1 MKDQQK
7 MLEIAA
13 LSNIPVLLQGE
24 SGAGKEVAARFIHNH
39 GPRRDS
45 PFVALN
51 CSSIPKSL
59 AESILEGSVKGAFTG
74 AVEEK
79 LGLVRSAEGGTLFLD
94 EIGELPLE
102 TQSKLL
108 RILQEKAVTPVGA
121 AQSIPVNFRLIC
133 ATNRNLKMEIADGNF
148 RADLFFRINVF
159 PIEIPPLRA
168 RRDFDVVASDLWREA
183 RNQAMVRIDG
193 TDSGNHQHNL
203 STEEMELLKACPW
216 PGNVR
221 QLKNIVEQISI
232 LEQGTQIT
240 PEILY
245 RYGIIAGQ
253 GESFAVQHIS
263 KSSSEGRHHD
273 WENEIKWLANA
284 VLKLRAEVD
293 ELKSIITPEHNMH
306 ATSHLQIEDQSA
318 ANTQVFQE
326 QFTITHA
333 PLTAPHDNSHTYDEI
348 EEVKE
353 DDSLNLEEME
363 KRNIIRALL
372 QSHNRRK
379 IAAQMLGISERT
391 LYRKI
396 KDYGIEE

>member
-1 MKDQQK
+1 MVRISVYYVGGTMKDQQK

-39 GPRRDS
+39 GLRRES

-183 RNQAMVRIDG
+183 RSLATVRTDG
-193 TDSGNHQHNL
+193 TDSGYHQHNL
-203 STEEMELLKACPW
+203 STEEMDLLKACPW

-221 QLKNIVEQISI
+221 QLKNILQRYSVLKPYDVS
-232 LEQGTQIT
+232 LT
-240 PEILY
+240 EILT
-245 RYGIIAGQ
+245 Q
-253 GESFAVQHIS
+253 EFSVP
-263 KSSSEGRHHD
+263 
-273 WENEIKWLANA
+273 
-284 VLKLRAEVD
+284 KLYE
-293 ELKSIITPEHNMH
+293 KNICSIYVTDFLRKRKKKP
-306 ATSHLQIEDQSA
+306 S
-318 ANTQVFQE
+318 
-326 QFTITHA
+326 
-333 PLTAPHDNSHTYDEI
+333 LTDI
-348 EEVKE
+348 EET
-353 DDSLNLEEME
+353 
-363 KRNIIRALL
+363 LL
-372 QSHNRRK
+372 LCKGNKCKAARK
-379 IAAQMLGISERT
+379 LGISRGS
-391 LYRKI
+391 LCYQLQKGRVKI
-396 KDYGIEE
+396 AS

>member
-1 MKDQQK
+1 MVRISVYYVGGIMKDQQK

-39 GPRRDS
+39 GLRRDH

-74 AVEEK
+74 AVDEK

-183 RNQAMVRIDG
+183 RSLATARIDG
-193 TDSGNHQHNL
+193 RGSGNQQREL

-221 QLKNIVEQISI
+221 QLKNILQRYSVLKPYDVS
-232 LEQGTQIT
+232 LT
-240 PEILY
+240 EILTQEFS
-245 RYGIIAGQ
+245 AP
-253 GESFAVQHIS
+253 
-263 KSSSEGRHHD
+263 
-273 WENEIKWLANA
+273 
-284 VLKLRAEVD
+284 KLYE
-293 ELKSIITPEHNMH
+293 KNICSIYVTDFLRRRKKKP
-306 ATSHLQIEDQSA
+306 T
-318 ANTQVFQE
+318 
-326 QFTITHA
+326 
-333 PLTAPHDNSHTYDEI
+333 LTDI
-348 EEVKE
+348 EET
-353 DDSLNLEEME
+353 
-363 KRNIIRALL
+363 LL
-372 QSHNRRK
+372 LCKGNKCKAARK
-379 IAAQMLGISERT
+379 LGISRGS
-391 LYRKI
+391 LCYQLQKGRVKI
-396 KDYGIEE
+396 AS

>member
-7 MLEIAA
+7 MLEIAS

-39 GPRRDS
+39 GLRKDQ

-59 AESILEGSVKGAFTG
+59 AESILEGSLKGAFTG
-74 AVEEK
+74 AVDEK

-133 ATNRNLKMEIADGNF
+133 ATNRNLKTEIADGNF

-168 RRDFDVVASDLWREA
+168 RRDFDVVAADLWREA
-183 RNQAMVRIDG
+183 R
-193 TDSGNHQHNL
+193 SL
-203 STEEMELLKACPW
+203 STARLDGRDPGNQQRELSAEEMDLLKACPW

-221 QLKNIVEQISI
+221 QLKNILQRYSVLKPYDVS
-232 LEQGTQIT
+232 LT
-240 PEILY
+240 EILT
-245 RYGIIAGQ
+245 Q
-253 GESFAVQHIS
+253 EFSVP
-263 KSSSEGRHHD
+263 
-273 WENEIKWLANA
+273 
-284 VLKLRAEVD
+284 KLYE
-293 ELKSIITPEHNMH
+293 KNICSIYVTDFLRKRKKKP
-306 ATSHLQIEDQSA
+306 T
-318 ANTQVFQE
+318 
-326 QFTITHA
+326 
-333 PLTAPHDNSHTYDEI
+333 LTDI
-348 EEVKE
+348 EET
-353 DDSLNLEEME
+353 
-363 KRNIIRALL
+363 LL
-372 QSHNRRK
+372 LCKGNKCKAARK
-379 IAAQMLGISERT
+379 LGISRGS
-391 LYRKI
+391 LCYQLQKGRVKI
-396 KDYGIEE
+396 AS

>member
-1 MKDQQK
+1 MTCISVYYVGGIMKDQQK
-7 MLEIAA
+7 LLEIAS

-39 GPRRDS
+39 GLRRDR

-74 AVEEK
+74 AVDEK

-121 AQSIPVNFRLIC
+121 TQSVPVNFRLIC

-168 RRDFDVVASDLWREA
+168 RRDFDVVASDLWKEA
-183 RNQAMVRIDG
+183 QSLATDRIDG
-193 TDSGNHQHNL
+193 RDDHNHNL
-203 STEEMELLKACPW
+203 SAEEMDLLKACPW

-221 QLKNIVEQISI
+221 QLKNILQRFSVLKPYDVS
-232 LEQGTQIT
+232 LT
-240 PEILY
+240 EILT
-245 RYGIIAGQ
+245 Q
-253 GESFAVQHIS
+253 EFSVP
-263 KSSSEGRHHD
+263 
-273 WENEIKWLANA
+273 
-284 VLKLRAEVD
+284 KLYE
-293 ELKSIITPEHNMH
+293 KNICSIYVTDFLRKRKKKP
-306 ATSHLQIEDQSA
+306 T
-318 ANTQVFQE
+318 
-326 QFTITHA
+326 
-333 PLTAPHDNSHTYDEI
+333 LTDI
-348 EEVKE
+348 EET
-353 DDSLNLEEME
+353 
-363 KRNIIRALL
+363 LL
-372 QSHNRRK
+372 LCKGNKCKAARK
-379 IAAQMLGISERT
+379 LGISRGS
-391 LYRKI
+391 LCYQLQKGRVKI
-396 KDYGIEE
+396 AS

>member
-1 MKDQQK
+1 MGRSSVYYVGGTMKDQQK

-39 GPRRDS
+39 GLRRDH

-74 AVEEK
+74 AVDEK

-168 RRDFDVVASDLWREA
+168 RRDFDVVASDLWQEA
-183 RNQAMVRIDG
+183 QSLATARIDG
-193 TDSGNHQHNL
+193 RDAGNHNL
-203 STEEMELLKACPW
+203 STEEMDLLKACPW

-221 QLKNIVEQISI
+221 QLKNILQRYSV
-232 LEQGTQIT
+232 LKPYDVPLT
-240 PEILY
+240 EILT
-245 RYGIIAGQ
+245 Q
-253 GESFAVQHIS
+253 EFSVP
-263 KSSSEGRHHD
+263 
-273 WENEIKWLANA
+273 
-284 VLKLRAEVD
+284 KLYE
-293 ELKSIITPEHNMH
+293 KNICSIYVTDFLRKRKKKP
-306 ATSHLQIEDQSA
+306 T
-318 ANTQVFQE
+318 
-326 QFTITHA
+326 
-333 PLTAPHDNSHTYDEI
+333 LTDI
-348 EEVKE
+348 EET
-353 DDSLNLEEME
+353 
-363 KRNIIRALL
+363 LL
-372 QSHNRRK
+372 LCKGNKCKAARK
-379 IAAQMLGISERT
+379 LGISRGS
-391 LYRKI
+391 LCYQLQKGRVKI
-396 KDYGIEE
+396 AS

>member
-1 MKDQQK
+1 MARISVYYVGGIMKDQQK
-7 MLEIAA
+7 MLEIAS

-39 GPRRDS
+39 GLRRDR

-74 AVEEK
+74 AVDEK

-168 RRDFDVVASDLWREA
+168 RRDFDVVASDLWQEA
-183 RNQAMVRIDG
+183 QSLATARIDG
-193 TDSGNHQHNL
+193 RDDCSQQREL
-203 STEEMELLKACPW
+203 STEEMDLLKACPW

-221 QLKNIVEQISI
+221 QLKNILQRYSVLKPYDVS
-232 LEQGTQIT
+232 LT
-240 PEILY
+240 EILT
-245 RYGIIAGQ
+245 Q
-253 GESFAVQHIS
+253 EFSVP
-263 KSSSEGRHHD
+263 
-273 WENEIKWLANA
+273 
-284 VLKLRAEVD
+284 KLYE
-293 ELKSIITPEHNMH
+293 KNICSIYVTDFLRKRKKKP
-306 ATSHLQIEDQSA
+306 T
-318 ANTQVFQE
+318 
-326 QFTITHA
+326 
-333 PLTAPHDNSHTYDEI
+333 LTDI
-348 EEVKE
+348 EET
-353 DDSLNLEEME
+353 
-363 KRNIIRALL
+363 LL
-372 QSHNRRK
+372 LCKGNKCKAARK
-379 IAAQMLGISERT
+379 LGISRGS
-391 LYRKI
+391 LCYQLQKGRVKI
-396 KDYGIEE
+396 AS

>member
-1 MKDQQK
+1 MVRISVYYVGGVMKDQQK
-7 MLEIAA
+7 MLEIAS

-39 GPRRDS
+39 GLRRDR

-74 AVEEK
+74 AVDEK

-133 ATNRNLKMEIADGNF
+133 ATNRNLKMEIANGNF

-168 RRDFDVVASDLWREA
+168 RRDFEVVASDLWQEA
-183 RNQAMVRIDG
+183 RSLTAARIDG
-193 TDSGNHQHNL
+193 RDSSNRGL
-203 STEEMELLKACPW
+203 SPEEMDLLKACPW

-221 QLKNIVEQISI
+221 QLKNILQRYSVLKPYDVS
-232 LEQGTQIT
+232 LT
-240 PEILY
+240 EILTQEFSVPKLY
-245 RYGIIAGQ
+245 EKNICSIYVTD
-253 GESFAVQHIS
+253 F
-263 KSSSEGRHHD
+263 
-273 WENEIKWLANA
+273 
-284 VLKLRAEVD
+284 LKKR
-293 ELKSIITPEHNMH
+293 KKKPT
-306 ATSHLQIEDQSA
+306 
-318 ANTQVFQE
+318 
-326 QFTITHA
+326 
-333 PLTAPHDNSHTYDEI
+333 LTDI
-348 EEVKE
+348 EETLLLCKG
-353 DDSLNLEEME
+353 N
-363 KRNIIRALL
+363 KCRAA
-372 QSHNRRK
+372 RK
-379 IAAQMLGISERT
+379 LGISRGS
-391 LYRKI
+391 LCYQLQKGRVKI
-396 KDYGIEE
+396 AS

>member
-1 MKDQQK
+1 MVCISVYYVGGIMKDQHK
-7 MLEIAA
+7 MLEIAS

-74 AVEEK
+74 AVDEK

-183 RNQAMVRIDG
+183 QNQASARNSDNRG
-193 TDSGNHQHNL
+193 L
-203 STEEMELLKACPW
+203 STEEMDLLKACPW

-221 QLKNIVEQISI
+221 QLKNILHRYSVLKPYDVS
-232 LEQGTQIT
+232 LT
-240 PEILY
+240 EILT
-245 RYGIIAGQ
+245 Q
-253 GESFAVQHIS
+253 EFSVP
-263 KSSSEGRHHD
+263 
-273 WENEIKWLANA
+273 
-284 VLKLRAEVD
+284 KLYE
-293 ELKSIITPEHNMH
+293 KNICSIYVTDFLRKRKKKP
-306 ATSHLQIEDQSA
+306 T
-318 ANTQVFQE
+318 
-326 QFTITHA
+326 
-333 PLTAPHDNSHTYDEI
+333 LTDI
-348 EEVKE
+348 EET
-353 DDSLNLEEME
+353 
-363 KRNIIRALL
+363 LL
-372 QSHNRRK
+372 LCKGNKCKAARK
-379 IAAQMLGISERT
+379 LGISRGS
-391 LYRKI
+391 LCYQLQKGRVKI
-396 KDYGIEE
+396 AS